1 MLCNIGGGLLSV
13 LENQLNFILIGLEE
27 KVNAKTKAVIIF
39 RKKPLYPLVFLQKSA
54 IV

>member
-27 KVNAKTKAVIIF
+27 KVNAKTKTVIIF
-39 RKKPLYPLVFLQKSA
+39 RKSRRTLWYFCKKVL
-54 IV
+54 